1 MKTLVSEYQKNSKL
15 QFDPEVLINLLFSSF
30 NQILS

>member
-15 QFDPEVLINLLFSSF
+15 QFDSEVLINLLFSSF